1 MKLLSSAVCISAV
14 SARARISDSEKIGV
28 YAQAHPEK
36 LHIEQ
41 LIQPW
46 NKTQGPPPRGWYK
59 LKMEVEYGIQH
70 NEVIKKSG
78 DAGQTLATFDFKLS
92 DEHYCR
98 YRNVDGEQCCDR
110 DDQSC
115 YTDAGCF
122 CDEACYTIYGD
133 CCQDHWV
140 TCYDDLKLCLT
151 PAAKDDPKDG
161 SKKEKGGTYG
171 MPQKERVKPPG
182 ARDMANDFVP
192 VHVAPNACCGTET
205 YNDAM
210 DCCVEEDGRKKVK
223 RNQVCEASEEE
234 EGSDERI
241 ESPEPQ
247 NYYDEPVYDEEEE

>member
-1 MKLLSSAVCISAV
+1 MKLLSSAVCISMV

-28 YAQAHPEK
+28 YSQTHPEK

-151 PAAKDDPKDG
+151 TAA
-161 SKKEKGGTYG
+161 STENKETGKKGGTYE
-171 MPQKERVKPPG
+171 MEKNRNKKEKNLSQR
-182 ARDMANDFVP
+182 MMNDLFDLP
-192 VHVAPNACCGTET
+192 TPNHVAPNACCGTET
-205 YNDAM
+205 YHTDD
-210 DCCVEEDGRKKVK
+210 DCCVEEGGRKFVK
-223 RNQVCEASEEE
+223 RGEECVEEE
-234 EGSDERI
+234 ESEVDERL
-241 ESPEPQ
+241 ESPEPGFV
-247 NYYDEPVYDEEEE
+247 YDDEEE